1 MTANPTLL
9 SMPLAQNGQ
18 KNVIPATQATAGDGL
33 FSQSTGFPAETS
45 LPLGAG
51 GVAPS
56 REDFNGMANL
66 LGGVA
71 YYAQKGFTFN
81 YDAGQ
86 DYYEGCVV
94 IDPSD
99 GLRYECIADMAAG
112 TIAPHDDTANTYW
125 QIFKSGL
132 DKEAIPAV
140 NHRDVI
146 TTSGTYTATVTG
158 WYHITCIGGGG
169 AGGNGGHAG
178 TNGGLSGTQGGTSS
192 FGTVCSAVGGHSGA
206 GGGSHAEG
214 GGGAA
219 GEIAHAYV
227 QLTQGDTVSVTV
239 GAGGAAPTSGYSA
252 NATGANG
259 SGGAAGGAQFK
270 GGEGADSV
278 WGSGRDGT
286 EYYNPVSGVYGSL
299 HPRAR
304 GGSNGT
310 RYGGGGA
317 GSAGNTTASVGIG
330 SYGGDSEISESNG
343 ERGAIITQS
352 GVTYPKGGDGGNGV
366 VIVEYFA

>member
-1 MTANPTLL
+1 MATNPTLL
-9 SMPLAQNGQ
+9 TQPIAANGA
-18 KNVIPATQATAGDGL
+18 KNAIPNTTTTPGKM
-33 FSQSTGFPAETS
+33 SQDQGFPTETS

-56 REDFNGMANL
+56 REDFNGAFNL
-66 LGGVA
+66 LSGLA
-71 YYAQKGFTFN
+71 FYNQKGFTYN
-81 YDAGQ
+81 YDASQ
-86 DYYEGCVV
+86 DYYTGCIV
-94 IDPSD
+94 IDSAD

-112 TIAPHDDTANTYW
+112 TIAPHDDTTNTYW

-146 TTSGTYTATVTG
+146 TTSGTYTAPVTG

-169 AGGNGGHAG
+169 AGGNGGHNY
-178 TNGGLSGTQGGTSS
+178 TYGGLSGTQGGTSS
-192 FGTVCSAVGGHSGA
+192 FGVYCSAVGGHSGA
-206 GGGSHAEG
+206 GGGSYAEG

-227 QLTQGDTVSVTV
+227 QLTQGDTVPVTV
-239 GAGGAAPTSGYSA
+239 GAGGAAPTSGYSS

-259 SGGAAGGAQFK
+259 SGGAVGGSTFA
-270 GGEGADSV
+270 GGEGAASV
-278 WGSGRDGT
+278 WGSGRTGVG
-286 EYYNPVSGVYGSL
+286 YLNPVSAVYGSL
-299 HPRAR
+299 YPRAR

-310 RYGGGGA
+310 NYGGGGA
-317 GSAGNTTASVGIG
+317 GSTANYTSHVGVG
-330 SYGGDSEISESNG
+330 SICGDSEISESNG

-352 GVTYPKGGDGGNGV
+352 AVTYPKGGDGGDGA
-366 VIVEYFA
+366 VIVEYFV